1 MTAVTNIWTVAKFE
15 TKTLFRSWFFRIFS
29 LVALVLITLAGIP
42 LFTGIAPVP
51 WEFRGIPS
59 SIPYL
64 NILLLNVVQAVI
76 AIFISSDFLKRDR
89 KLDTTEA
96 IYTRPVSNLQYVT
109 GKILAVLFAFL
120 ILNAAVLVIALV
132 YNLFFAN
139 VGIMPLSYILY
150 PILISL
156 PTIIFILGLS
166 SLFMVTIRNQ
176 AVTFIVLLGYVA
188 TTIFYLSRK
197 FYNLFDYLGFNAPL
211 FYSDIT
217 GFGGVSELL
226 MHRGIYLCLGIA
238 FILITVLALKRLPQS
253 RPSRITCLVLAP
265 VFIAAAALL
274 AAGFISK
281 ETGIDKARERMKKI
295 NSGIS
300 GAPALDIDECN
311 LELEHHG
318 NSIQVQAELS
328 FRNRSE
334 EPVSEYLF
342 NLNPGLNVDQ
352 VRRGGRE
359 LPFERNYHLLSVT
372 PPSALQP
379 EEADSMVI
387 SYGGSI
393 CENACYPDIE
403 PDKIREE
410 FRITFFCAKKKYA
423 FIRPDYL
430 LLTPEAHWYPE
441 SGPGYRWDRPAYG
454 SFDFR
459 TFDLKVRTGRDLSV
473 ISQGKVSGEGG
484 SFSVDPGLPLP
495 GLTVAAGKYVKRS
508 VMVDSV
514 DISLHTI
521 KGHHYFLPYF
531 DEIGDTLGEI
541 IQEEKDNFES
551 EIAMEYPYPE
561 LKLVEVPVN
570 FFCYSRIWT
579 LSFEAIQPEI
589 VLLPEMGVNLPG
601 ADLRRHAWG
610 QERREQ
616 RRNQTT
622 SEVEKQASMLSSFIT
637 DALTGELSPPEFRR
651 RSNAEVSYNLFPCY
665 YTHINHIESYT
676 YPVLNT
682 AVESYL
688 AANLESGP
696 SRFVRFF
703 SGITD
708 NERANM
714 KLAER
719 SMREIIKDPGS
730 REILSYVLNMKGK
743 HLFRLIGSR
752 TGEERLAEYIKELL
766 RENRF
771 TELGGDQFTGRISD
785 RFGIDMS
792 GYIEN
797 WYTRSSVPG
806 FLVRDVENYKYVEE
820 ERTRYQVR
828 FKIKN
833 GKEAD
838 GIVKVT
844 VSKQSGRRG
853 RFGPPGFRSRSGDD
867 ISTERYLF
875 LEGNQAREIG
885 MVLNYEP
892 SVMTIDMMVSSNL
905 PAVIERQFEE
915 FEISKSPDPLDG
927 IREIP
932 VSSIREHNPGEIVVD
947 NEDPGFV
954 PMRKEE
960 TSLLK
965 RVLPAFWKSE
975 DDQKYSGFRY
985 WQSSNEWK
993 ATINSDFYGKYIR
1006 SAHFIQPG
1014 DGDLKAEWRA
1024 DIPESGYY
1032 DVYCYI
1038 SKIRTPWG
1046 RRRRDRE
1053 EHSYGSYRYTIFHD
1067 DGVEETGIDLDNA
1080 SKGWNF
1086 MGSYYFSSGKAR
1098 IEISNEGEGRFIIAD
1113 AVKWVP
1119 Q

>member
-1 MTAVTNIWTVAKFE
+1 MTAITNIWTVAKFE
-15 TKTLFRSWFFRIFS
+15 AKTLFRSWFFRIFS

-96 IYTRPVSNLQYVT
+96 IYTRPVSNLEYVA

-132 YNLFFAN
+132 YNIFFAN

-197 FYNLFDYLGFNAPL
+197 FYNLFDYLGFNVPF

-217 GFGGVSELL
+217 GFSGISELL
-226 MHRGIYLCLGIA
+226 MHRGIYFCLGIA

-253 RPSRITCLVLAP
+253 RLSRLICLVLAP
-265 VFIAAAALL
+265 LFIACAAVL
-274 AAGFISK
+274 AAGFISGAG
-281 ETGIDKARERMKKI
+281 GIDSARERMKEI
-295 NSGIS
+295 NSEYT
-300 GAPALDIDECN
+300 GAPALDIDKCV
-311 LELEHHG
+311 LELGHEG
-318 NSIQVQAELS
+318 NSIRVQAELS

-334 EPVSEYLF
+334 NPVSKYLF
-342 NLNPGLNVDQ
+342 NLNPGLKVESVISGAQ
-352 VRRGGRE
+352 E
-359 LPFERNYHLLSVT
+359 LPFERDYHLLAVT

-379 EEADSMVI
+379 EEADSLKI
-387 SYGGSI
+387 SYAGSI
-393 CENACYPDIE
+393 SENACYPDIE
-403 PDKIREE
+403 PEKIRED
-410 FRITFFCAKKKYA
+410 FRITFFCVKKRYA
-423 FIRPDYL
+423 FIGSDYL

-441 SGPGYRWDRPAYG
+441 SGPGYRWDNPAYG
-454 SFDFR
+454 NFDFR
-459 TFDLKVRTGRDLSV
+459 TFNLKVKTGRDLSV

-484 SFSVDPGLPLP
+484 SFSVDPGLPVP
-495 GLTVAAGKYVKRS
+495 GLTLAAGKYAERS
-508 VMVDSV
+508 VTVDSV
-514 DISLHTI
+514 EISLHTI
-521 KGHHYFLPYF
+521 EGHDYFLPYF
-531 DEIGDTLGEI
+531 DEIGDTLGEVI
-541 IQEEKDNFES
+541 KEEKDNFES
-551 EIAMEYPYPE
+551 EIGMEYPYPE
-561 LKLVEVPVN
+561 LKLVEVPVS

-579 LSFEAIQPEI
+579 LSFEAVQPEM

-601 ADLRRHAWG
+601 ADLRRHAWA
-610 QERREQ
+610 QKRRERRS
-616 RRNQTT
+616 NQTT
-622 SEVEKQASMLSSFIT
+622 SEVEKQANMLSSFIT
-637 DALTGELSPPEFRR
+637 EAITGELNPPEFRR

-665 YTHINHIESYT
+665 YTHINHIESYR

-682 AVESYL
+682 ALESYL
-688 AANLESGP
+688 AADLERGP

-714 KLAER
+714 ELADR
-719 SMREIIKDPGS
+719 SMVDIMQDPES
-730 REILSYVLNMKGK
+730 REILPYVLNLKGK

-752 TGEERLAEYIKELL
+752 AGEDELAAYVKELL
-766 RENRF
+766 SESRF
-771 TELGGDQFTGRISD
+771 RELGEDQFTRKASE

-792 GYIEN
+792 GYIED
-797 WYTRSSVPG
+797 WYTRSGVAG
-806 FLVRDVENYKYVEE
+806 FLIRDVENYKYIEGD
-820 ERTRYQVR
+820 RTRYQVR
-828 FKIKN
+828 LKIKN
-833 GKEAD
+833 GKETD
-838 GIVKVT
+838 GMVKVT
-844 VSKQSGRRG
+844 VSKRGGRR
-853 RFGPPGFRSRSGDD
+853 RFGPPGFRSRPDD
-867 ISTERYLF
+867 DTSTERYLF

-892 SVMTIDMMVSSNL
+892 SVMTIDMMVSNNL
-905 PAVIERQFEE
+905 PAVIEREFEE
-915 FEISKSPDPLDG
+915 FELRKSHAPLDG

-932 VSSIREHNPGEIVVD
+932 PSGIREHNPGEIVVD
-947 NEDPGFV
+947 NEDPGFAA
-954 PMRKEE
+954 MEKEE

-965 RVLPAFWKSE
+965 KVLPDFWRSE
-975 DDQKYSGFRY
+975 DEQKYSGLRY

-993 ATINSDFYGKYIR
+993 ATISSDFYGKYIR

-1014 DGDLKAEWRA
+1014 DGDLKAEWNA

-1046 RRRRDRE
+1046 RRRRDRD
-1053 EHSYGSYRYTIFHD
+1053 EHSYGRNQYIIHHD

-1080 SKGWNF
+1080 SEGWNF
-1086 MGSYYFSSGKAR
+1086 MGSYYFSAGKAK
-1098 IEISNEGEGRFIIAD
+1098 IEITNEGEGRFIIAD
-1113 AVKWVP
+1113 AVKWVH